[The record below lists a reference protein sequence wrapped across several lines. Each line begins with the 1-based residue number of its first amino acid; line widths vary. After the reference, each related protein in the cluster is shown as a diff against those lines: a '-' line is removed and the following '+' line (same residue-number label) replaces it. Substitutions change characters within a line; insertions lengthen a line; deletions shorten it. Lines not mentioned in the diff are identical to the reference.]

1 MEMEPDARLYA
12 DMRVTYNQHPI
23 DPADM
28 NPAPLLQ
35 FEAWFQEVVVEKL
48 PEPNAMVVATAD
60 ASGRPSARHVLL
72 KQADARGFVFYT
84 NYDSRKG
91 QDLAVN
97 PQASLVFPWFQIHK
111 QVVVVGRVEKVS
123 REETLQYFR
132 SRPHGS
138 QIGALVSH
146 QSTELTSREDLEIR
160 WAELAEKYPE
170 GNEVPLP
177 EHWGGFLVIPETI
190 EFWAGRRSR
199 LHDRLQYQFVG
210 TGDVSLTAAADWKI
224 RRLSP

>member
-23 DPADM
+23 DPSDL

-35 FEAWFQEVVVEKL
+35 FEAWFQEVVAAEL

-60 ASGRPSARHVLL
+60 AAGKPSARHVLL
-72 KQADARGFVFYT
+72 KQADARGFIFYT

-97 PQASLVFPWFQIHK
+97 PQASLVFPWFQIYK
-111 QVVVVGRVEKVS
+111 QVVVVGRVKKVS
-123 REETLQYFR
+123 REESLQYFR
-132 SRPHGS
+132 TRPHGS
-138 QIGALVSH
+138 QIGALVSQ
-146 QSTELTSREDLEIR
+146 QSSELESREELEQR
-160 WAELAEKYPE
+160 WAALAAEYPE
-170 GNEVPLP
+170 GSEVPLP
-177 EHWGGFLVIPETI
+177 ENWGGYLVIPESI

-199 LHDRLQYQFVG
+199 LHDRLRFEFIG
-210 TGDVSLTAAADWKI
+210 SGEVSLLNAEDWKI
-224 RRLSP
+224 TRLSP